1 MLAPQK
7 KKNFLCFDEKT
18 VKNFYRNSYNCLNCM
33 AYYKQKDAS
42 GKDIGYNKVGL
53 DIFRVIREIRLEPS
67 VEVLGRKKKI
77 TGYGFHSLRHSFA
90 SHCAEA
96 GVLKAVSLSILGTD
110 SNIANKYHIYIR
122 EETQMKAIAAVASI
136 TTQSDRQRIEE
147 ALKLLDTPDVPVEK
161 ILNRVR
167 HVLKA

>member
-1 MLAPQK
+1 M
-7 KKNFLCFDEKT
+7 
-18 VKNFYRNSYNCLNCM
+18 
-33 AYYKQKDAS
+33 
-42 GKDIGYNKVGL
+42 
-53 DIFRVIREIRLEPS
+53 
-67 VEVLGRKKKI
+67 EVLGRKKKI

-122 EETQMKAIAAVASI
+122 EEAQMKAIAAVASI

-161 ILNRVR
+161 ILNRV
-167 HVLKA
+167 